1 MANVDIRLGYKD
13 SAWFTANA
21 TLVLKVGQM
30 VYLQQTGTYKIGD
43 GTTQLSALSF
53 LGAGSFVPYTGA
65 TSDVNLG
72 EFGIQLG
79 NLEFDNTPTNIPTTA
94 GSVVWND
101 SDGTLDLKLKGGNVT
116 LQIGQEQVARV
127 VNKTATNITLL
138 ESNYQAVR
146 VTGAQGQRLKVD
158 LALATND
165 LLSAE
170 TIGLVTETIA
180 NNQEGFITT
189 SGLVRGINTTG
200 SLQSE
205 TWADGDI
212 LYLSPTTAGNIT
224 KVKPIAPNHLIVIG
238 YVVYAHITQG
248 TIYVKVDNGY
258 ELDELHNV
266 LINSVANNDVLT
278 YESSTSLW
286 KNKQIDNIFTV
297 QFETGTLSPAD
308 ATTYYFSDVRLAPN
322 LTATNFNYNLGSAY
336 TIIGA
341 RISIGNNVV
350 SGTTE
355 LATLQIRNITQGTT
369 SSLGTFRTDA
379 TSVSIKGTTFTGASI
394 SVAASDD
401 IVAQIDFPT
410 YVTNPTSII
419 IFLTLICKK

>member
-1 MANVDIRLGYKD
+1 MANVNIKLGYKN
-13 SAWFTANA
+13 AAFFAANP
-21 TLVLKVGQM
+21 TLVLNVGQLI
-30 VYLQQTGTYKIGD
+30 YLEQTGTYKIGD
-43 GTTQLSALSF
+43 GVTQLQNLSF
-53 LGAGSFVPYTGA
+53 LGSGSFVPYTGA

-79 NLEFDNTPTNIPTTA
+79 NLEFDNTPTNIPTNV

-101 SDGTLDLKLKGGNVT
+101 NDGTLDLKLKGGNVT
-116 LQIGQEQVARV
+116 LQIGQEQVTRV

-146 VTGAQGQRLKVD
+146 VTGSQGQRLKVD

-170 TIGLVTETIA
+170 TIGLVTETIL

-189 SGLVRGINTTG
+189 SGLVRNINTTG

-205 TWADGDI
+205 TWVDGDI
-212 LYLSPTTAGNIT
+212 IYLSPTTAGNIT

-248 TIYVKVDNGY
+248 TIFVKVDNGS

-266 LINSVANNDVLT
+266 LINGVANNDLLQ

-286 KNKQIDNIFTV
+286 KNKPFAFIPNVQSVTSAATV
-297 QFETGTLSPAD
+297 TPTTLNDEVVITDQAVSLTLANPTGTAVQGQSLIIRIKDNGTARAITYDTEYRAIGVTLP
-308 ATTYYFSDVRLAPN
+308 TT
-322 LTATNFNYNLGSAY
+322 
-336 TIIGA
+336 TIISKTLYLGFIYNA
-341 RISIGNNVV
+341 TDTKWDCIGISQQ
-350 SGTTE
+350 
-355 LATLQIRNITQGTT
+355 A
-369 SSLGTFRTDA
+369 
-379 TSVSIKGTTFTGASI
+379 
-394 SVAASDD
+394 
-401 IVAQIDFPT
+401 
-410 YVTNPTSII
+410 
-419 IFLTLICKK
+419 